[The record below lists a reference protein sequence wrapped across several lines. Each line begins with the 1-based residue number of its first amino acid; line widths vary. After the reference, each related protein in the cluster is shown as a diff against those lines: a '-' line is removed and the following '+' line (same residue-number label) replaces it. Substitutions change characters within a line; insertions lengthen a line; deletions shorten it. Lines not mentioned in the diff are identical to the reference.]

1 MIPRYPCLG
10 SRNLPGLRGIRR
22 SRSSFARP
30 ILTQRHQPR
39 WASLPRAWESTTT
52 GEGKSG
58 HIDAAPNESILWI
71 DNLFPLKLSGLLRA
85 PWKSPDQDLAEL
97 MKKFQNSTLGA
108 LDPLNMVK
116 RAIPETA
123 PVEVTEILPRL
134 KDGGAFVK
142 FKYPAN
148 VSAKD
153 IEAAV
158 SQHLQEKPV
167 KPLFSPFRGVQAGL
181 VNGVPWLEDLH
192 RFPKDRLRVE
202 FVPKNPGEEAVEL
215 SQETLYSLFRR
226 YGKIAEITS
235 QPWDSKVLP
244 KYAYVDFAF
253 VRDAIM
259 ARNCLHGF
267 VVPEELGGG
276 KLGTR
281 LRMSYEQRAQ
291 PHRIWDWI
299 SNHPRIVIPVLVA
312 LLTGLTVII
321 FDPIRSFFVKAH
333 VTQRFRLSNS
343 KLYRWL
349 RRRTVYILNLKRD
362 KADQA
367 GLNAVW
373 THRRD
378 LIDQIQKWLLETAET
393 FIVVQGPRGSGK
405 KELVLDQALK
415 GRSNVLVIDCKPIVE
430 ARGESG
436 TIKEMAASVGYRP
449 IFSYA
454 NSVSSMIDLAVQSTT
469 GVKAGFSET
478 LESQLQKILETT
490 AAALTD
496 IGISDRDKADSDA
509 SLPVDAYLEAHPEKR
524 PVVVID
530 NFLHRGDTNAI
541 VYDKLSEWAAALVQ
555 SNIAHV
561 IFLTNDTA
569 YSKPLSKAL
578 PDRVFRQAALGDL
591 SPDVAKRFVLSHIA
605 NDAEKDP
612 EATEESKDSGDSSE
626 KQQPWARL
634 LPDLGELDECIG
646 TLGGRLTDLEFL
658 ARRLKAGQS
667 PKQAVEE
674 ITEQSASEILKFFLL
689 PGKTTDDG
697 EHRWSVEQAWYLVK
711 ALANSGSD
719 SPCLRYNEVLLHNT
733 FASSS
738 SAPDGEAALEGLAN
752 AELVTLKSRNGRPAL
767 VAPGKPV
774 YAAAFRLLARDPVL
788 SAKMDLAV
796 LAELAKLEAKNID
809 KAEAELAV
817 LGGFPAQPQ
826 QTAGRITYLLARIDA
841 AQRKVEAY
849 EREMAALKKVLCSEA

>member
-1 MIPRYPCLG
+1 MELSAESLG
-10 SRNLPGLRGIRR
+10 E
-22 SRSSFARP
+22 
-30 ILTQRHQPR
+30 H
-39 WASLPRAWESTTT
+39 
-52 GEGKSG
+52 
-58 HIDAAPNESILWI
+58 HYC
-71 DNLFPLKLSGLLRA
+71 
-85 PWKSPDQDLAEL
+85 PDQDLAEL

-108 LDPLNMVK
+108 LDPINMVK
-116 RAIPETA
+116 RAIPKTA

-148 VSAKD
+148 VSAKE
-153 IEAAV
+153 IEATV
-158 SQHLQEKPV
+158 SKYLQEKPV

-226 YGKIAEITS
+226 YGKIAEIIS

-267 VVPEELGGG
+267 VVPEDLGGG
-276 KLGTR
+276 KSGTR
-281 LRMSYEQRAQ
+281 LRMSYEQRVQ

-333 VTQRFRLSNS
+333 VTRRFRLSNS
-343 KLYRWL
+343 KFYRWL
-349 RRRTVYILNLKRD
+349 RRRTVYILNLKKD
-362 KADQA
+362 KSDQA

-454 NSVSSMIDLAVQSTT
+454 NSMSSMVDLAVQSTT

-478 LESQLQKILETT
+478 LESQLQKILQTT

-530 NFLHRGDTNAI
+530 NFLHKGDTNAI

-569 YSKPLSKAL
+569 YSKSLSKAL

-591 SPDVAKRFVLSHIA
+591 SPDVAKRFVLSHITS
-605 NDAEKDP
+605 DVEQQP
-612 EATEESKDSGDSSE
+612 EAAEQPKDSSDSSE
-626 KQQPWARL
+626 KQPWSRL

-689 PGKTTDDG
+689 PGKTTNDG
-697 EHRWSVEQAWYLVK
+697 EHKWSVEQAWYLVK
-711 ALANSGSD
+711 ALANNES
-719 SPCLRYNEVLLHNT
+719 LRYNEVLLHNT
-733 FASSS
+733 FASST
-738 SAPDGEAALEGLAN
+738 SAPDGEAALEGLSN
-752 AELVTLKSRNGRPAL
+752 AELITVKSRNGRPAL

-796 LAELAKLEAKNID
+796 LTELAKAEAKNID
-809 KAEAELAV
+809 KAETELAL
-817 LGGFPAQPQ
+817 LGGLPSQPA
-826 QTAGRITYLLARIDA
+826 QTAGRTTYLLGKIDA

-849 EREMAALKKVLCSEA
+849 EKEMGALKKVLCSEA

>member
-10 SRNLPGLRGIRR
+10 PRSLPGLRG
-22 SRSSFARP
+22 SRTPGSFARP
-30 ILTQRHQPR
+30 ILTSQRHQPR
-39 WASLPRAWESTTT
+39 WTSVRRAWESTTT
-52 GEGKSG
+52 GEGRSG
-58 HIDAAPNESILWI
+58 HIDAAPNESILWV
-71 DNLFPLKLSGLLRA
+71 DNLFPLKLSGLLRV
-85 PWKSPDQDLAEL
+85 PWKSPDRDLAEL
-97 MKKFQNSTLGA
+97 MKRFENSTLGA
-108 LDPLNMVK
+108 LDPMNMVK
-116 RAIPETA
+116 RVIPKDA
-123 PVEVTEILPRL
+123 PVKVTEILPRL

-142 FKYPAN
+142 FTYPAN

-153 IEAAV
+153 IEATV
-158 SQHLQEKPV
+158 MKSLQEKPV

-202 FVPKNPGEEAVEL
+202 FVPKSPGEEAVEL
-215 SQETLYSLFRR
+215 PQETLYSLFRR
-226 YGKIAEITS
+226 YGKIAEIIS

-244 KYAYVDFAF
+244 KYAYVDFAS

-267 VVPEELGGG
+267 VVPEDLGGG
-276 KLGTR
+276 KSGTR
-281 LRMSYEQRAQ
+281 LRMSYEQRVQ

-333 VTQRFRLSNS
+333 VTRRFRLSNS

-349 RRRTVYILNLKRD
+349 RRRTVYILNLKKD
-362 KADQA
+362 KTDQA

-415 GRSNVLVIDCKPIVE
+415 GRDNILVIDCKPIVE

-454 NSVSSMIDLAVQSTT
+454 NSVSSMVDLAVQSTT

-478 LESQLQKILETT
+478 LESQLQKILQTT

-496 IGISDRDKADSDA
+496 IGVSSREKTDSDA

-530 NFLHRGDTNAI
+530 NFLHKGDTNAI
-541 VYDKLSEWAAALVQ
+541 VYDKMAEWAAALVQ

-561 IFLTNDTA
+561 IFLTNDA
-569 YSKPLSKAL
+569 SYSKSLSKAL

-591 SPDVAKRFVLSHIA
+591 SPDVAKRFILSHIT
-605 NDAEKDP
+605 NEEQQAEEKEKPSDS
-612 EATEESKDSGDSSE
+612 TEE
-626 KQQPWARL
+626 KQPAWAKI
-634 LPDLGELDECIG
+634 LPDLTELDECIG

-689 PGKTTDDG
+689 PGKTTNDG
-697 EHRWSVEQAWYLVK
+697 EHKWSVEQAWYLVK
-711 ALANSGSD
+711 ALAAND
-719 SPCLRYNEVLLHNT
+719 SLRYNEVLLHNT
-733 FASSS
+733 FASSFT
-738 SAPDGEAALEGLAN
+738 APDGEAALEGLSN
-752 AELVTLKSRNGRPAL
+752 AELITLKSRNGRPAL

-788 SAKMDLAV
+788 AAKMDLAV
-796 LAELAKLEAKNID
+796 LTELAKAEAKNID
-809 KAEAELAV
+809 KAETELAL
-817 LGGFPAQPQ
+817 LGGLPTQPQ
-826 QTAGRITYLLARIDA
+826 QTAGRTTYLLAKIDS

-849 EREMAALKKVLCSEA
+849 EREMGALKKVLCSEA